1 MEYIACLVW
10 AAVFVACIIIEGLT
24 AEIVSIWFA
33 VGSFVSIIIAY
44 FFPTAYLLQF
54 IVFLLLSVLSLLIA
68 RPLLKDRLAVKKSKI
83 SNKDR
88 CVGAKALVTE
98 DIDNALG
105 TGRVSV
111 DGKDWAAR
119 SIDSKT
125 YKKDEFVY
133 VEKIEG
139 VKLIVKGE

>member
-1 MEYIACLVW
+1 MEYIAWLVW

-83 SNKDR
+83 SNKD
-88 CVGAKALVTE
+88 
-98 DIDNALG
+98 
-105 TGRVSV
+105 
-111 DGKDWAAR
+111 
-119 SIDSKT
+119 
-125 YKKDEFVY
+125 
-133 VEKIEG
+133 
-139 VKLIVKGE
+139 